1 MSTFFERVIFFP
13 LISPLSFPSKLFH
26 FQPCSY
32 FCKLSVKKIMPQ
44 QLLYLALKI
53 SKEKNLPTLQLISWS
68 VHEHEIISFI
78 LNCSYTCVSF
88 STFLFDQ
95 FIFFERNSMW
105 ASLKKYT
112 LISRHLF
119 QKSTVPAMLV
129 YLKQPTGSTGRELIR
144 FTR

>member
-1 MSTFFERVIFFP
+1 MSTLFERVIFFP

-32 FCKLSVKKIMPQ
+32 LCILSVKQIMPQ
-44 QLLYLALKI
+44 QLLYPALRIPK
-53 SKEKNLPTLQLISWS
+53 KKNLPTIQLISWS

-105 ASLKKYT
+105 ASLKKCT

-119 QKSTVPAMLV
+119 QKSTVPAMLA
-129 YLKQPTGSTGRELIR
+129 YSKQPTGSMGRKLVR
-144 FTR
+144 FTK